1 MWAPYDIDCFEE
13 KLSVVIALNLEPN
26 SVEKLFFYDSRETYE
41 KQKMDVKDFSQQK
54 QTKEQALQSKVIFSS
69 ENMP

>member
-1 MWAPYDIDCFEE
+1 
-13 KLSVVIALNLEPN
+13 
-26 SVEKLFFYDSRETYE
+26 
-41 KQKMDVKDFSQQK
+41 MDVKDFSQQK